1 VVVVDFVV
9 VAVAEAVLEAEG
21 EATEGEVAAMED
33 HGVEEA
39 FVHKAVASAVGEEV
53 TVVHVVED
61 AVEVEGVSV
70 EAEAVEVEELL
81 V

>member
-9 VAVAEAVLEAEG
+9 VAVAEAVLEA
-21 EATEGEVAAMED
+21 EVAAMED